1 MTNGKTI
8 KIVVLGLLFIGAIF
22 SMPLKTAQAANSLF
36 VDVPDDS
43 KYFQALFYLKNNGAI
58 KGYSDMTFKPNNT
71 ITRAEFLKIIM
82 THAGIKNM
90 LPKVEL
96 FKDMPTFTDVK
107 SSDWYRDS
115 INHAYV
121 LGIAK
126 GYSNN
131 TFQPTQAVQLA
142 EGLKMLFLAH
152 NTNVPTI
159 NIKESPFLD
168 VRASSWFLPYA
179 KFAWE
184 KNMIF
189 MQNDGKLH
197 GDTNMTRGDAAEL
210 IYRLSVIMNKQFA
223 PFDLSSEWPTYSNN
237 LLGLSVK
244 TPFDWQVIPE
254 GTRIVLWLQDKENKQ
269 MDYEYISPSSAKI
282 VIRPMAL
289 SGDDLKPD
297 LYFEGVKQFVKRV
310 FANDEINFQQ
320 ITIGENTALYF
331 TIPTKNIYNW
341 YILVKGQPKAFVIY
355 TQIGSGNALKQL
367 ETIMNLVIPTIK
379 YTPSTLSVDQQAEI
393 DSLLSKANA
402 AVNVEKGA
410 AEVIRSI
417 GDTTII
423 ETDEIGVGIGPVDYY
438 FSKKVNIT
446 IKVERTS
453 NTILGVRGG
462 KNTKF

>member
-1 MTNGKTI
+1 MRGKKI
-8 KIVVLGLLFIGAIF
+8 KIVVLSLCLIGAIF
-22 SMPLKTAQAANSLF
+22 SMPLKTAEAANSLF
-36 VDVPDDS
+36 IDVPDDS
-43 KYFQALFYLKNNGAI
+43 KYFQALFYLKNSGAV

-71 ITRAEFLKIIM
+71 ITRAEFLKMIM

-90 LPKVEL
+90 LPKTEL

-107 SSDWYRDS
+107 NSDWYRDS

-126 GYSNN
+126 GYSDN
-131 TFQPTQAVQLA
+131 TFKPMQAVQLA
-142 EGLKMLFLAH
+142 EGLKMLFIAH
-152 NTNVPTI
+152 DTNVPTI

-168 VRASSWFLPYA
+168 VRASSWLLPYA

-184 KNMIF
+184 KNMIL

-197 GDTNMTRGDAAEL
+197 GETNVTRGEAAEL
-210 IYRLSVIMNKQFA
+210 IYRLSVIANKQFA

-254 GTRIVLWLQDKENKQ
+254 GTRIVLWLQDKANKQ
-269 MDYEYISPSSAKI
+269 TDYEYISPSSAKI
-282 VIRPMAL
+282 VIRPMVL
-289 SGDDLKPD
+289 SGDDLKID
-297 LYFEGVKQFVKRV
+297 SYFESVKQFTKRV
-310 FANDEINFQQ
+310 FPNDEIKFQQ
-320 ITIGENTALYF
+320 ITVGENTALHF

-341 YILVKGQPKAFVIY
+341 YIVIKGQPKAFVVY
-355 TQIGSGNALKQL
+355 TQIGSGNALKQF
-367 ETIMNLVIPTIK
+367 ETVVNLVIPTIK
-379 YTPSTLSVDQQAEI
+379 YTPSGLSADQQTEI
-393 DSLLSKANA
+393 DSLLSRANA

-410 AEVIRSI
+410 TEVIRLI
-417 GDTTII
+417 GDTSII

-453 NTILGVRGG
+453 NTVLGVRGG